1 MKHLYTLIFTAFSLL
16 AQAQTPVAVLMGT
29 VTDSSGAP
37 VANQLVTVTATPT
50 PGTAGSAVTYVY
62 TTSSSGFFGDS
73 LQLPSVMGTVV
84 VSTLNCTGL
93 PISNTFNYSPNTGFI
108 MTWTCNFVLC
118 SAGGGGGGGGG
129 TPLTCAALFVPD
141 SNQVNPGLVH
151 LVNACSTTYSG
162 PAATTTTAYAWS
174 FGDGGTATGA
184 YPSHFY
190 TAPGTYGVCVT
201 MASTTSNGFTCTDTY
216 CDSITIDSTG
226 FLVFKNQ
233 AGWTL
238 QVIDASQLT
247 SIEYP
252 QLALHVLPNPAV
264 RGTRLTWASNVAV
277 DRVELSDLQGR
288 VLRTGTATLDTEGLP
303 AGTYVLQATTVWG
316 PVSQRVILVP

>member
-1 MKHLYTLIFTAFSLL
+1 MKHLYTLFL
-16 AQAQTPVAVLMGT
+16 AACGLWVHAQTPIAMLMGS

-37 VANQLVTVTATPT
+37 VANQLVTLTATPT
-50 PGTAGSAVTYVY
+50 PGTAGSPLSLTY
-62 TTSSSGFFGDS
+62 TTSASGFFGDS
-73 LQLPSVMGTVV
+73 LQLPSIMGTVV
-84 VSTLNCTGL
+84 VSTLNCNGL
-93 PISNTFNYSPNTGFI
+93 PISSTFNYSPNTGSV
-108 MTWTCNFVLC
+108 MTWNCTFVLC
-118 SAGGGGGGGGG
+118 SAGGGGGGGG
-129 TPLTCAALFVPD
+129 TPLTCNALFVPD

-190 TAPGTYGVCVT
+190 SAPGTYGVCVT

-233 AGWTL
+233 AGFTL

-252 QLALHVLPNPAV
+252 ELALHVLPNPAA
-264 RGTRLTWASNVAV
+264 RGTRLTWASNAAV
-277 DRVELSDLQGR
+277 ERVELSDLQGR
-288 VLRTGTATLDTEGLP
+288 ALCTGTAHLDTDGLP
-303 AGTYVLQATTVWG
+303 AGTYILQATTPWG
-316 PVSQRVILVP
+316 PVSQRVVLVP

>member
-1 MKHLYTLIFTAFSLL
+1 MKHLYTLFL
-16 AQAQTPVAVLMGT
+16 AACGLWVHAQTPIAMLMGS

-37 VANQLVTVTATPT
+37 VANQLVTLTATPT
-50 PGTAGSAVTYVY
+50 PGTAGSTLSLTY
-62 TTSSSGFFGDS
+62 TTSASGFFGDS

-84 VSTLNCTGL
+84 VSTLNCNGL
-93 PISNTFNYSPNTGFI
+93 PISSTFNYSPNTSSV
-108 MTWTCNFVLC
+108 MTWNCTFVLC
-118 SAGGGGGGGGG
+118 SAGGGGGGGG
-129 TPLTCAALFVPD
+129 TPLTCNALFVPD

-190 TAPGTYGVCVT
+190 SAPGTYGVCVT
-201 MASTTSNGFTCTDTY
+201 MASTTSNGFTCTDTF

-233 AGWTL
+233 AGFTL

-252 QLALHVLPNPAV
+252 ELALHVLPNPAA
-264 RGTRLTWASNVAV
+264 RGTRLTWASNAAV
-277 DRVELSDLQGR
+277 ERVELSDLQGR
-288 VLRTGTATLDTEGLP
+288 VLCTGTAHLDTEGLP
-303 AGTYVLQATTVWG
+303 AGTYVLQATTPWG
-316 PVSQRVILVP
+316 PVSQRVVLVP

>member
-1 MKHLYTLIFTAFSLL
+1 MKHLYTLFL
-16 AQAQTPVAVLMGT
+16 AACGLWVHAQTPIAMLMGS

-37 VANQLVTVTATPT
+37 VANQLVTLTATPT
-50 PGTAGSAVTYVY
+50 PGTAGSTLSLTY
-62 TTSSSGFFGDS
+62 TTSASGIFGDS

-84 VSTLNCTGL
+84 VSTLNCNGL
-93 PISNTFNYSPNTGFI
+93 PISSTFNYSPNTGSV
-108 MTWTCNFVLC
+108 MTWNCTFVLC
-118 SAGGGGGGGGG
+118 SAGGGGGGGG
-129 TPLTCAALFVPD
+129 TPLTCNALFVPD

-190 TAPGTYGVCVT
+190 SAPGTYGVCVT
-201 MASTTSNGFTCTDTY
+201 MASTTSNGFTCTDTF

-233 AGWTL
+233 AGFTL

-252 QLALHVLPNPAV
+252 ELALHVLPNPAG
-264 RGTRLTWASNVAV
+264 RGTRLTWASNAAV
-277 DRVELSDLQGR
+277 ERVELSDLQGR
-288 VLRTGTATLDTEGLP
+288 VLCTGTAHLDTEGLP
-303 AGTYVLQATTVWG
+303 AGTYVLQATTPWG
-316 PVSQRVILVP
+316 PVSQRVVLVP

>member
-1 MKHLYTLIFTAFSLL
+1 MKHLYTLFL
-16 AQAQTPVAVLMGT
+16 AACGLWVHAQTPFAMLMGS

-37 VANQLVTVTATPT
+37 VANQLVTLTATPT
-50 PGTAGSAVTYVY
+50 PGTAGSPLSLTY
-62 TTSSSGFFGDS
+62 TTSASGFFGDS
-73 LQLPSVMGTVV
+73 LQLPSIMGNVV
-84 VSTLNCTGL
+84 VSTLNCNGL
-93 PISNTFNYSPNTGFI
+93 PISSTFNYSPNTGSV
-108 MTWTCNFVLC
+108 MTWNCTFVLC
-118 SAGGGGGGGGG
+118 SAGGGGGGGG
-129 TPLTCAALFVPD
+129 TPLTCNALFVPD

-151 LVNACSTTYSG
+151 LVNACSTSYSG

-190 TAPGTYGVCVT
+190 SAPGTYGVCVT

-252 QLALHVLPNPAV
+252 ELALHVLPNPAA
-264 RGTRLTWASNVAV
+264 RGTRLTWASNAAV
-277 DRVELSDLQGR
+277 ERVELSDLQGR
-288 VLRTGTATLDTEGLP
+288 VLCTGTAHLDTDGLP
-303 AGTYVLQATTVWG
+303 AGTYILQATTPWG
-316 PVSQRVILVP
+316 PVSQRVVLVP

>member
-1 MKHLYTLIFTAFSLL
+1 MIMKHLYSLFL
-16 AQAQTPVAVLMGT
+16 VACGLWVHAQTPIAVLMGS

-37 VANQLVTVTATPT
+37 VANQLVTLTATPT
-50 PGTAGSAVTYVY
+50 PGTAGSPLSLTY

-84 VSTLNCTGL
+84 VSTLNCNGL
-93 PISNTFNYSPNTGFI
+93 PISST
-108 MTWTCNFVLC
+108 FVLC
-118 SAGGGGGGGGG
+118 SAGGGGGGGG
-129 TPLTCAALFVPD
+129 TPLTCNALFVPD

-151 LVNACSTTYSG
+151 LVNACSTSYSG

-190 TAPGTYGVCVT
+190 SAPGTYGVCVT

-252 QLALHVLPNPAV
+252 ELALHVLPNPAA
-264 RGTRLTWASNVAV
+264 RGTRLTWASNAAV
-277 DRVELSDLQGR
+277 ERVELSDLQGR
-288 VLRTGTATLDTEGLP
+288 VLCTGTAHLDTDGLP
-303 AGTYVLQATTVWG
+303 AGTYILQATTPWG
-316 PVSQRVILVP
+316 PVSQRVVLVP

>member
-1 MKHLYTLIFTAFSLL
+1 MKHLYTLFL
-16 AQAQTPVAVLMGT
+16 AACGLWVHAQTPIAMLMGS

-37 VANQLVTVTATPT
+37 VANQLVTLTATPT
-50 PGTAGSAVTYVY
+50 PGTAGSTLSLTY
-62 TTSSSGFFGDS
+62 TTSASGIFGDS

-84 VSTLNCTGL
+84 VSTLNCNGL
-93 PISNTFNYSPNTGFI
+93 PISSTFNYSPNTGSV
-108 MTWTCNFVLC
+108 MTWNCTFVLC
-118 SAGGGGGGGGG
+118 SAGGGGGGGG
-129 TPLTCAALFVPD
+129 TPLTCNALFVPD

-190 TAPGTYGVCVT
+190 SAPGTYGVCVT
-201 MASTTSNGFTCTDTY
+201 MASTTSNGFTCTDTF

-233 AGWTL
+233 AGFTL

-252 QLALHVLPNPAV
+252 ELALHVLPNPAG
-264 RGTRLTWASNVAV
+264 RGTRLTWASNAAV
-277 DRVELSDLQGR
+277 ERVELSDLQGR
-288 VLRTGTATLDTEGLP
+288 VLCTGTAHLDTDGLP
-303 AGTYVLQATTVWG
+303 AGTYILQATTPWG
-316 PVSQRVILVP
+316 PVSQRVVLVP

>member
-1 MKHLYTLIFTAFSLL
+1 MKHLYTLFL
-16 AQAQTPVAVLMGT
+16 AACGLWVHAQTPIAMLMGS

-37 VANQLVTVTATPT
+37 VANQLVTLTATPT
-50 PGTAGSAVTYVY
+50 PGTAGSTLSLTY
-62 TTSSSGFFGDS
+62 TTSASGFFGDS

-84 VSTLNCTGL
+84 VSTLNCNGL
-93 PISNTFNYSPNTGFI
+93 PISSTFNYSPNTSSV
-108 MTWTCNFVLC
+108 MTWNCTFVLC
-118 SAGGGGGGGGG
+118 SAGGGGGGGG
-129 TPLTCAALFVPD
+129 TPLTCNALFVPD

-190 TAPGTYGVCVT
+190 SAPGTYGVCVT
-201 MASTTSNGFTCTDTY
+201 MASTTSNGFTCTDTF

-233 AGWTL
+233 AGFTL

-252 QLALHVLPNPAV
+252 ELALHVLPNPAG
-264 RGTRLTWASNVAV
+264 RGTRLTWASNAAV
-277 DRVELSDLQGR
+277 ERVELSDLQGR
-288 VLRTGTATLDTEGLP
+288 VLCTGTAHLDTEGLP
-303 AGTYVLQATTVWG
+303 AGTYVLQATTPWG
-316 PVSQRVILVP
+316 PVSQRVVLVP